1 MIQKYW
7 SPFTFYKESWLHIF
21 KILLLFLI
29 SGRFFERHF
38 NVYSRRTTNLPSLDL
53 IHLFITL

>member
-21 KILLLFLI
+21 KILLLF
-29 SGRFFERHF
+29 
-38 NVYSRRTTNLPSLDL
+38 YSKCHSNKKATSRVGTELKSSARALSSLR
-53 IHLFITL
+53 